1 MITPRVKIL
10 EQTIIEASLRY
21 YQGQPLLMSD
31 AQFDG
36 ALEELRKEDPN
47 HFILKTTGWGHSDSE
62 AKINHIGSNP
72 VGSLDKVKH
81 PEKHNIMNSW
91 GILTPKLDGLSVVV
105 NVYDGKINAL
115 TRNNGIV
122 GKDCTNK
129 IVYLLQKKH
138 PAFYKSLTEIKG
150 LFSIR
155 GEVVTDPSLHDHLKA
170 TVGMSLRNIAAGIIN
185 RNDVTPDLE
194 NLLYVPYF
202 IRIDS
207 ENSYSNN
214 KEMIDHLESM
224 GSFPLPHEEFKKVNP
239 DYLDSIYKDWQVG
252 FLIDGVVISTYQDWQ
267 QGPDYTANESHSVAY
282 KFEAEAKQAVVE
294 KLVWNTGTAGRVVP
308 VAVLTHPIEL
318 SGAMVQNIS
327 CHHAKNVVDNMI
339 DKGAVLEVTRA
350 NEVIPY
356 INRVITGAPTVDIP
370 INCPSCGTQTVWDN
384 TYLMCPSLDCP
395 AQSRTLIYRFF
406 ESCNQPEGL
415 SSTTISKWLDQFP
428 TVGGHAK
435 IDSIVDFLFI
445 FAQVKHKDTA
455 HRHKTL
461 QDNFNDHY
469 GNLLY
474 KFENNI
480 QAKLDAGITNV
491 EFWYLLNL
499 KGLGSE
505 SAKKMSHINPLTLE
519 SKDIVSVL
527 SSTGVAIT
535 VCNSMRAL
543 FDKWKELSRLFKFV
557 DAKEEVK
564 ESNKYT
570 GIIFC
575 ATGTRDK
582 ELSNCLVNNGAR
594 EVGGISKDCNLLIAK
609 DTNSNSGKAQTA
621 RDRKIEIISFEEARK
636 RFL

>member
-1 MITPRVKIL
+1 
-10 EQTIIEASLRY
+10 
-21 YQGQPLLMSD
+21 MSD
-31 AQFDG
+31 AQFDS

-327 CHHAKNVVDNMI
+327 CHHAKNVVDNKI
-339 DKGAVLEVTRA
+339 GSGSLVLITRA

-356 INRVITGAPTVDIP
+356 MSDVLSESPTYEQDIP
-370 INCPSCGTQTVWDN
+370 KNCPTCNTLLKWDN

-395 AQSRTLIYRFF
+395 AQSRTLIFRLF

-415 SSTTISKWLDQFP
+415 STTTITKWLDQFP
-428 TVGGHAK
+428 TLGGLVK

-445 FAQVKHKDTA
+445 FAQIKHKDSA
-455 HRHKTL
+455 ARADML
-461 QDNFNDHY
+461 QKQFNDHY
-469 GNLLY
+469 GSLLF

-480 QAKLDAGITNV
+480 QAKLDIGVTNS

-499 KGLGSE
+499 KGLGTE
-505 SAKKMSHINPLTLE
+505 SAKKMFNINPLTLE
-519 SKDIVSVL
+519 LEDISKVISNIQ
-527 SSTGVAIT
+527 GVAVT
-535 VCNSMRAL
+535 ASNSL
-543 FDKWKELSRLFKFV
+543 IDLYTKWKQLSKLFKFADSV
-557 DAKEEVK
+557 KEIK
-564 ESNKYT
+564 ESNKFSHIKFCLT
-570 GIIFC
+570 G
-575 ATGTRDK
+575 ARNA
-582 ELSNCLVNNGAR
+582 ELSNKLTINGAI
-594 EVGGISKDCNLLIAK
+594 ELGGVGKECNLLIAK
-609 DTNSNSGKAQTA
+609 DPYSTSGKAKQA
-621 RDRKIEIISFEEARK
+621 RDKGVEIISLEEAIK
-636 RFL
+636 RFN